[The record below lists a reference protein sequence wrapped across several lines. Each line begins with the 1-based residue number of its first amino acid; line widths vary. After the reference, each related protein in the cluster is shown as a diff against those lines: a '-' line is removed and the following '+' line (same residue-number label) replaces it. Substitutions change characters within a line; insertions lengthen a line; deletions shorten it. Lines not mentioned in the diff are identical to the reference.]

1 MKKAVLA
8 SAVVSALMSGMVG
21 AAEVYNSEGTSLD
34 VGGRMEFRGDFGGDD
49 SGKKIDGSMKNKSR
63 ARLSIKGKTEISENL
78 TGFGKYEVE
87 HAVND
92 SAGKDDG
99 TNVAV
104 SDKTNFKQ
112 RYMFAGLDTQF
123 GAVSFGKQDTAG
135 VIISQMSDNGQ
146 IYTGIQKEFIN
157 AGNEQINNVVKY
169 SGEFMDSLTVEASAI
184 LGSGKNEDGVGVAA
198 KYQMPFGLSVGLG
211 YAQNGNG
218 QDANN
223 IDNGTAKQTIA
234 GLGYAIGALEL
245 GATYTQG
252 KLDDKKDTDFKGTE
266 LSAAYGVTDAFSLL
280 ASYQNTEKDSANANS
295 GKEKTNFYELTGQ
308 YKFNSNLRTYVA
320 FKLNNLKKGESAK
333 LNDVDAE
340 HSMRLGIRYDF

>member
-21 AAEVYNSEGTSLD
+21 AAEVYNNEDTSLE

-99 TNVAV
+99 TNV
-104 SDKTNFKQ
+104 SESEKTNFKQ

-184 LGSGKNEDGVGVAA
+184 LGSGKNEDGAGIAA

-218 QDANN
+218 QTNG
-223 IDNGTAKQTIA
+223 IDEGNAKQTIA
-234 GLGYAIGALEL
+234 GLGYNIGGLEL

-252 KLDDKKDTDFKGTE
+252 KLDDKKGTDFKGTE
-266 LSAAYGVTDAFSLL
+266 LSAAYKITGGFSVL
-280 ASYQNTEKDSANANS
+280 AAYQNTEKDSVDANS

-308 YKFNSNLRTYVA
+308 YKFNSNLRTYLA
-320 FKLNNLKKGESAK
+320 FKLNNLKKGESSK
-333 LNDVDAE
+333 LTAVDAE
-340 HSMRLGIRYDF
+340 DSMRLGVRYDF